1 MVHAFRLRTP
11 FQAAAVFLEQA
22 RCKNIHAKIL
32 RISEQYTH
40 PLVALYFPPDSIGI
54 PPPFARHLETGV
66 LLGFS
71 LRILSKAAGFPRR
84 TKSIVRKLLHPAL
97 WAGIAK
103 GGALKVIFRIRIFC
117 YSMLMVEFNL
127 PKKTR

>member
-1 MVHAFRLRTP
+1 MEYPHPL
-11 FQAAAVFLEQA
+11 QD
-22 RCKNIHAKIL
+22 IL
-32 RISEQYTH
+32 RR
-40 PLVALYFPPDSIGI
+40 G
-54 PPPFARHLETGV
+54 RV

-97 WAGIAK
+97 WAGIPK
-103 GGALKVIFRIRIFC
+103 GGALKVIFRIRIFG

-127 PKKTR
+127 PKKNEMNVFSFPE